1 MKAKFN
7 SDNSKDKKA
16 KSSMFHGDYET
27 MLKERQKK
35 LPELEAAVQEVLNDW
50 NGETLCVIKIHED
63 ENGDPSG
70 QHVFIGGVSKLG
82 GQLALGKV
90 LIKTA
95 DGIRDRLLDIIK
107 DDPSKAREV
116 LGEMLE
122 FLANNL
128 KKREESNNG

>member
-16 KSSMFHGDYET
+16 KSGMFHGDYET

-90 LIKTA
+90 LINTA

-122 FLANNL
+122 FLANDL
-128 KKREESNNG
+128 KRGEQ